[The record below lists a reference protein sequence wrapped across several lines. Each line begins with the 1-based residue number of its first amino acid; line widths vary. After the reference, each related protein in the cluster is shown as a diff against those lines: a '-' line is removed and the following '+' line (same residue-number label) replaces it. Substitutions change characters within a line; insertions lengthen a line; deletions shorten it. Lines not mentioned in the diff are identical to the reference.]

1 MKTNK
6 IYLLIPLYNDWTS
19 LNKLLKTID
28 KKINNKENSVNILIV
43 NDCSTEKSKR
53 SKHQFSNIKS
63 IKVVN
68 LKKNFGHD
76 RAISI
81 GLNILQKREKFDYVI
96 TMDSDGEDNPK
107 YIKSFIEKID
117 QDKNVIIVAKRN
129 KRSVSLLFNV
139 LYYLHL
145 MTLFIFVGKW
155 VNFGGFNCLSK
166 LAVKNL
172 LKEKTLWGNYSATI
186 AISKV
191 KIKFLDTDRSKRYFG
206 PSQMNYFKLFLH
218 SLSILSVFK
227 KNIFLISSLLIFLYL
242 FIVGMHNNLILYMP
256 TIILIF
262 LNLLV
267 LVMSKR
273 ENILWRNNVNKNILF
288 IGKLF

>member
-6 IYLLIPLYNDWTS
+6 VYLLIPIYNDWKS
-19 LNKLLKTID
+19 LNKLLSKID
-28 KKINNKENSVNILIV
+28 KKTNIKKNYFNILIV
-43 NDCSTEKSKR
+43 NDCSTEINKKIKYKFR
-53 SKHQFSNIKS
+53 NIKS
-63 IKVVN
+63 IKIIN
-68 LKKNFGHD
+68 LKKNVGHD
-76 RAISI
+76 RAVAI
-81 GLNILQKREKFDYVI
+81 GLKFLQKNFYFDYVI

-107 YIKSFIEKID
+107 YIGNFLKKIKD
-117 QDKNVIIVAKRN
+117 DKNTIIVAKRK
-129 KRSVSLLFNV
+129 KRSVSSIFRI
-139 LYYLHL
+139 LYFFHL
-145 MTLFIFVGKW
+145 IVLFIFSGKW
-155 VNFGGFNCLSK
+155 LNFGGYNCLSK
-166 LAVKNL
+166 MAVINL

-227 KNIFLISSLLIFLYL
+227 KNIFLISSLLIFIYL

-256 TIILIF
+256 AIILIF

-273 ENILWRNNVNKNILF
+273 ENILWHQHVTKNILSVK
-288 IGKLF
+288 KLF

>member
-1 MKTNK
+1 MKNNK

-19 LNKLLKTID
+19 LNKLLKIID
-28 KKINNKENSVNILIV
+28 KKINNKKNSVNILIV

-63 IKVVN
+63 VKVVN

-81 GLNILQKREKFDYVI
+81 GLNILQKMEKFDYVI

-117 QDKNVIIVAKRN
+117 QDKNVIVVARRN
-129 KRSVSLLFNV
+129 KRSVSLLFNA

-155 VNFGGFNCLSK
+155 LNFGGFNCLSK

-186 AISKV
+186 AIGKS
-191 KIKFLDTDRSKRYFG
+191 KIKFLNTNRSKRYYG
-206 PSQMNYFKLFLH
+206 PSKMSYFKLFLH
-218 SLSILSVFK
+218 SLSILTVFK
-227 KNIFLISSLLIFLYL
+227 KRIFYMIAILILINFLIIILY
-242 FIVGMHNNLILYMP
+242 NNLILYIP
-256 TIILIF
+256 AIVLFIFSLLILI
-262 LNLLV
+262 
-267 LVMSKR
+267 MSRR
-273 ENILWRNNVNKNILF
+273 ENILWSQYVTKNIFSVNKLF
-288 IGKLF
+288 

>member
-1 MKTNK
+1 MKTKK
-6 IYLLIPLYNDWTS
+6 IYLLIPLYNDWIS

-28 KKINNKENSVNILIV
+28 KKINNKKNNVNVLIV

-63 IKVVN
+63 VKVVN
-68 LKKNFGHD
+68 LKKNLGHD

-107 YIKSFIEKID
+107 YIKSFIEKIH

-139 LYYLHL
+139 LYNLHL
-145 MTLFIFVGKW
+145 MILFIFVGKW

-186 AISKV
+186 AICRS
-191 KIKFLDTDRSKRYFG
+191 KIKFLNTNRSKRYFG
-206 PSQMNYFKLFLH
+206 PSKMNYFKLFLH
-218 SLSILSVFK
+218 SLSILAVFK
-227 KNIFLISSLLIFLYL
+227 KKIFYKVAVFISLNFLIILLY
-242 FIVGMHNNLILYMP
+242 NNLILYIP
-256 TIILIF
+256 AIVLLIFILLILI
-262 LNLLV
+262 
-267 LVMSKR
+267 MSVR
-273 ENILWRNNVNKNILF
+273 ENISWRHQVTKNIFSVNKLF
-288 IGKLF
+288 